1 MIVIVKIISM
11 SKMITADHSVHG
23 QGPQD
28 AIPLTVGKHLHRHL
42 HLVSVKQLLHSV
54 LKVFVLLVIVTELVQ
69 VVQIHPLHE
78 VTSLPI
84 VRKKP
89 DLSHLALQTFVQADE
104 IKLVDGA
111 SVLALGVCQL
121 VLAFIVEL
129 QGLTEF
135 LGTRASN
142 LDFDVILAV
151 FTFL

>member
-1 MIVIVKIISM
+1 M
-11 SKMITADHSVHG
+11 
-23 QGPQD
+23 
-28 AIPLTVGKHLHRHL
+28 
-42 HLVSVKQLLHSV
+42 
-54 LKVFVLLVIVTELVQ
+54 
-69 VVQIHPLHE
+69 
-78 VTSLPI
+78 
-84 VRKKP
+84 RKKP